1 MTKETQSF
9 SMTEFQVMQWSQEKG
24 ILKYGTPLGQA
35 TKTLEEAQELID
47 AIKAN
52 DIAGVADAIGDV
64 LVTLVN
70 VAALTD
76 LDVRKCFYEAY
87 LQIKDRK
94 GYMNEQGIFVKQA

>member
-1 MTKETQSF
+1 MKETQSF
-9 SMTEFQVMQWSQEKG
+9 SMTEFQVMQWSQAKG

-52 DIAGVADAIGDV
+52 DIAGVADGIGDV

-76 LDVRKCFYEAY
+76 LDVRQCFYEAY

-94 GYMNEQGIFVKQA
+94 GHMNEQGIFVKEA